1 MDVGLP
7 VFLGG
12 IVLAGVF
19 IYACYWVV
27 RLAVRHELERE
38 NRLQDVPKIGSLSNS
53 VDEEI
58 QEGIKQLIVA

>member
-1 MDVGLP
+1 MDIGLP

-38 NRLQDVPKIGSLSNS
+38 NRL
-53 VDEEI
+53 
-58 QEGIKQLIVA
+58 